1 MAAVVLS
8 LVAFLVWSK
17 FIEGSTFQPVVH
29 EASLSSQCG
38 QSEIFEDDKR
48 LMESLKTIRHQIPP
62 PGCNPLSACSDI
74 PRCYSSASSG
84 YYQIKAANGSAV
96 QAYCDMEGTNCGGEG
111 GWMRVAYLNM
121 TDPSSQCPV
130 GFRVETANK
139 RFCIRNTSSGGC
151 SPILAESF
159 GLNYSKVCGYVRGY
173 SYYTMDCFGAGNGI
187 IDGNYVDGVSI
198 TYGTPPTH
206 LWTYAA
212 GLQENSSSDH
222 PTLNC
227 PCNIQPGR
235 TPPSFVGSNYYCE
248 SASLNHPHIPNQ
260 PIMWLTN
267 DPLWDGMQCR
277 GDEGPCCNPT
287 GLPWFIRNIP
297 TTTTATI
304 KVRVCLDEASDNENI
319 GIERL
324 ELYIK

>member
-1 MAAVVLS
+1 MAVVFCIFI
-8 LVAFLVWSK
+8 FLHCSK
-17 FIEGSTFQPVVH
+17 FTEGSTFQPVVH
-29 EASLSSQCG
+29 EASSSFQCG
-38 QSEIFEDDKR
+38 QSDIFEDDNK

-96 QAYCDMEGTNCGGEG
+96 QAYCDTEGTNCGGEG

-173 SYYTMDCFGAGNGI
+173 SYYTL
-187 IDGNYVDGVSI
+187 DGFETIPGTGHYVDGVSI
-198 TYGTPPTH
+198 TYGNPDTH

-212 GLQENSSSDH
+212 GLQEANSINAH
-222 PTLNC
+222 RPFKC
-227 PCNIQPGR
+227 PCNTQAGHA
-235 TPPSFVGSNYYCE
+235 PPSFVGSNYYCE
-248 SASLNHPHIPNQ
+248 SGSLFHPDGI
-260 PIMWLTN
+260 WYTN
-267 DPLWDGMQCR
+267 DPLWDGMQCG

-297 TTTTATI
+297 TNTTATI

-324 ELYIK
+324 QLYVK